1 MTTEHPNLTFTWFED
16 TFEGYM
22 AQKQDNGDDHK
33 FHFLVCLNGLHYF
46 DDWACAVD
54 QFYDLVLPGGVMTN
68 TIDSGDSAC
77 GMLFTKYREWEGN
90 PMNLLTAH
98 DITSYMKRKGLNYQ
112 IYLRE
117 GAVDVAEVFDD
128 KSAEGNMILDFLV
141 QRKDFRK
148 NARKELLKTVLDFVM
163 EHSHEEK
170 GKRFMS
176 DDEIEIVVIKSA

>member
-1 MTTEHPNLTFTWFED
+1 MASSLESIYSDIEYYFYTYELYGQRMTTASDEQWKAEWESIIKGLSERAVVQPED
-16 TFEGYM
+16 DVGM
-22 AQKQDNGDDHK
+22 
-33 FHFLVCLNGLHYF
+33 L
-46 DDWACAVD
+46 AVAAG
-54 QFYDLVLPGGVMTN
+54 QG
-68 TIDSGDSAC
+68 AC